1 MTEATISMWLA
12 APAVSIVMDMKGNI
26 VVVVVIAIE
35 LCDWLPWM
43 EARPETH
50 LIFYSFFWLSGGWK
64 NLFSYDLYHSHDTCN
79 IVACL
84 SFICDCPRLVRP
96 PVWLCRPFLVLK
108 LRCL

>member
-1 MTEATISMWLA
+1 
-12 APAVSIVMDMKGNI
+12 
-26 VVVVVIAIE
+26 

-50 LIFYSFFWLSGGWK
+50 LIFGSFFWLSGGWN

-84 SFICDCPRLVRP
+84 SFIRDCP
-96 PVWLCRPFLVLK
+96 
-108 LRCL
+108 